1 MRQLHHSYLAIKTS
15 LGGPKML
22 RENNFTKAVKE
33 LLGEK
38 EVNSDNKVEKEID
51 EPIRVEAP
59 NRPIADLDVP
69 SKAPSVV
76 LKETY
81 INSATVINGSISV
94 KTDIVI
100 EGRIT
105 GDVMAE
111 NNVNI
116 SGKIDGNI
124 EGNVVCVNGGYVI
137 GNVNAKSNL
146 TTDSS
151 AVIIGDIIAENF
163 NSDGKVKGNLKISNA
178 VSLSSNAVIFG
189 NVTSK
194 SINIQDGAV
203 IKGNLQIQ
211 SPKSENDDVFTY
223 PNNLDDMLNYK

>member
-1 MRQLHHSYLAIKTS
+1 I
-15 LGGPKML
+15 
-22 RENNFTKAVKE
+22 
-33 LLGEK
+33 
-38 EVNSDNKVEKEID
+38 NSDNKVQND
-51 EPIRVEAP
+51 VAEPVWVEVESSP
-59 NRPIADLDVP
+59 TTNVEFKP
-69 SKAPSVV
+69 KAPAIV

-105 GDVMAE
+105 GDVIAE
-111 NNVNI
+111 NNVNV

-124 EGNVVCVNGGYVI
+124 EGNMVSISGGYVI
-137 GNVNAKSNL
+137 GNVNAKSDL
-146 TTDSS
+146 ITDSS
-151 AVIIGDIIAENF
+151 AVIIGDVVAQNF
-163 NSDGKVKGNLKISNA
+163 NSDGKIKGNLKISNA
-178 VSLSSNAVIFG
+178 ISLSSNAVIFG

-194 SINIQDGAV
+194 SIIIQDGAV
-203 IKGNLQIQ
+203 IKGNLQIL